1 MRLTE
6 GEVKALLA
14 SALLVILSAFGRL
27 LLSPDVAEVRG
38 EGLRTAG
45 GLDSALAVAESTYS
59 ETERRREP
67 LDEAERI
74 DPNRASEIE
83 LDRLPGV
90 GPALARA
97 IVRSRQQDGPFRSLD
112 DLRRVPGLGEKKLE
126 QLAAHTALAPSADGR
141 QTAVDR
147 GERDPVLA
155 AGVRRGRVNQNRATA
170 EELEGLPGV
179 GPAKAGAIVRW
190 REEHGRF
197 RRLEDVLGVPGIGP
211 ATLERL
217 RPLVV
222 VGP

>member
-14 SALLVILSAFGRL
+14 SALLVIMSAFGRL
-27 LLSPDVAEVRG
+27 LLSPDAAEMRG
-38 EGLRTAG
+38 EGLRPAG
-45 GLDSALAVAESTYS
+45 GIDSALAAAESTYS
-59 ETERRREP
+59 ESERRRKP
-67 LDEAERI
+67 LGEAERV
-74 DPNRASEIE
+74 DPNHASEVE

-112 DLRRVPGLGEKKLE
+112 DLRRVPGLGEKKIE
-126 QLAAHTALAPSADGR
+126 QLAAHTALAPPADKRGG
-141 QTAVDR
+141 AVDVI
-147 GERDPVLA
+147 ESVPAPA
-155 AGVRRGRVNQNRATA
+155 AVGRPGRINLNRATV
-170 EELEGLPGV
+170 EELVGLPGI

-190 REEHGRF
+190 REERGRF
-197 RRLEDVLGVPGIGP
+197 RKLEDVLGVPGIGS

>member
-14 SALLVILSAFGRL
+14 SALLVGLSAVGRL
-27 LLSPDVAEVRG
+27 LLLPDVAEVRG
-38 EGLRTAG
+38 EGLRAAG
-45 GLDSALAVAESTYS
+45 GIDSALALAESTYA
-59 ETERRREP
+59 ETERRQEP
-67 LDEAERI
+67 LGEAERI
-74 DPNRASEIE
+74 DPNHASEVE

-97 IVRSRQQDGPFRSLD
+97 IVRSRQQDGPFRTLD
-112 DLRRVPGLGEKKLE
+112 DLRRVPGLGEKKLG
-126 QLAAHTALAPSADGR
+126 QLAAHTALASAGDGR
-141 QTAVDR
+141 SRTVD
-147 GERDPVLA
+147 
-155 AGVRRGRVNQNRATA
+155 AGRNPALGSEARRGRVNLNRATV
-170 EELEGLPGV
+170 EELEGLPGI

-197 RRLEDVLGVPGIGP
+197 KKVEDVLGVPGIGP